1 LIEIDELWRD
11 FLVQATTTTKTQST
25 VTTKPWTTPL
35 YLNISNSS
43 LVSRSFFRFRWE
55 FNDSFDSSLLS
66 SSKEPTSRRSPFL
79 TFILYILGALLAL
92 TLLIILL
99 AIIIFTYRKHC
110 LPSSTLSVPIIAYR
124 YHSNKKKKH
133 NHHIDQDTRTEKTM
147 ITTVRSYYSRQ

>member
-1 LIEIDELWRD
+1 M
-11 FLVQATTTTKTQST
+11 TTTTKTQYT
-25 VTTKPWTTPL
+25 VATKPSTTPL

-43 LVSRSFFRFRWE
+43 LLSRSFFRFRWK

-66 SSKEPTSRRSPFL
+66 SSKDSPSRRSTLL

-92 TLLIILL
+92 TFLIILL
-99 AIIIFTYRKHC
+99 AIIIFIYRKHC

-124 YHSNKKKKH
+124 YHSSKKKKH

-147 ITTVRSYYSRQ
+147 VTTIRPYYSRQ